1 MSLGR
6 NNVNEKN
13 GFILATSS
21 IATLQQPAYAYTFY
35 SFLVLVAAIQL
46 RHFEKYVKGNE
57 NIPYNA
63 KLALRSLHTQ
73 RLPLCERQRLRQTKG
88 LFTPSDSVTVTVTFD
103 GQNGYACH
111 SARQRSKVPVVNV
124 TVTVTQSL
132 GVNES

>member
-1 MSLGR
+1 MVCRLTWSSGLVSLHYVALTVQNVTLMSLGR

-46 RHFEKYVKGNE
+46 RHFQKYVKGNE

-73 RLPLCERQRLRQTKG
+73 RLPLYERQRLRKTN
-88 LFTPSDSVTVTVTFD
+88 TASI
-103 GQNGYACH
+103 
-111 SARQRSKVPVVNV
+111 
-124 TVTVTQSL
+124 VTQT
-132 GVNES
+132 